1 MIEYIYDAIKSTAGA
16 DITINAK
23 ITDVDGAV
31 ITDGCALMLYD
42 NDSMITSVSGS
53 YADDEWSFTIPAN
66 VTDGL
71 CGRYWYCIYAHDNPI
86 CFKQPIY
93 LV

>member
-53 YADDEWSFTIPAN
+53 YAADEWSFTIPAN